1 MTAKEIC
8 YVHPS
13 KDPVLARVRQR
24 FQRLVGFSFRGHLLE
39 HENFQ
44 LVNYGVGGALRAH
57 HDVSPFPFADRL
69 ATFMVYLSSVS
80 GGRTVFPGQ
89 GLAEDALEGDA
100 VLWHGMRADGEK
112 DARSLHLACPVIAG
126 TILTVY

>member
-13 KDPVLARVRQR
+13 KHLVLAKARSR
-24 FQRLVGFSFRGHLLE
+24 FEKLSGFSFLGGLLE

-57 HDVSPFPFADRL
+57 HDVSPFPFVSRL
-69 ATFMVYLSSVS
+69 ATFMVYLSSPL

-89 GLAEDALEGDA
+89 GLGEEALEGDA
-100 VLWHGMRADGEK
+100 LLWHGQRADGEK
-112 DARSLHLACPVIAG
+112 DARGLHLACPVLAG
-126 TILTVY
+126 GVQWQ